1 MNWSEIIKQVL
12 SKLFKKSY
20 DYEALFVRLKPLF
33 PKMFE
38 KQKEGV
44 VTLHKA
50 MANLPLK
57 QKAYILATVYH
68 ETDKTMQPI
77 TEYGGIKYF
86 DKYDTGSIAKALGN
100 TPEKDGDG
108 YKYRGRGY
116 VMLTGHSNYYKAS
129 QKLGVDFVNTP
140 DAAFDPKYTTT
151 ILIRGMLEGW
161 FTGKKLGDYVT
172 KTASDYYN
180 ARRVVNSVDDASLI
194 KKYAETFEQLL

>member
-1 MNWSEIIKQVL
+1 MDWFGLIKEL
-12 SKLFKKSY
+12 FSKLFNKSY
-20 DYEALFVRLKPLF
+20 DYEKLYVRLKPLF
-33 PKMFE
+33 TKMSE

-77 TEYGGIKYF
+77 TEYGGVRYF

-116 VMLTGHSNYYKAS
+116 VMITGHSNYYKAS
-129 QKLGVDFVNTP
+129 QKLGVDFVNNP
-140 DAAFDPKYTTT
+140 DATLNPKYTTI

-172 KTASDYYN
+172 KTASDYHN
-180 ARRVVNSVDDASLI
+180 ARRVVNDVDDASLI

>member
-1 MNWSEIIKQVL
+1 MNFIELLKNIFL
-12 SKLFKKSY
+12 SLFKKPY
-20 DYEALFVRLKPLF
+20 DYEKLFIKLKPLF
-33 PKMFE
+33 PKMSE

-116 VMLTGHSNYYKAS
+116 VMITGHSNYYKAS
-129 QKLGVDFVNTP
+129 KKLVVDFVNNP
-140 DAAFDPKYTTT
+140 DLVTDSKYAVK
-151 ILIRGMLEGW
+151 ILIFGMLEGW
-161 FTGKKLGDYVT
+161 FTGKKLSDYVT
-172 KTASDYYN
+172 DKASDYYN
-180 ARRVVNSVDDASLI
+180 ARRVVNDVDDASLI